1 MEALN
6 KAGLVQFT
14 AMITDKGWINPNTGG
29 AWKAAITKIL
39 GDVAP
44 DADVR
49 TIDVDTAVRY
59 FNNRN
64 PGDLTPESLQTY
76 AKRVK
81 NAIANYIS
89 YIDNPA
95 KYRAPA
101 RTPSVNGAKK
111 STSQTVAKS
120 DITDVTVIEQPPPA
134 SHTPARMEPISL
146 ATEANLALPFPLRP
160 GYLAQV
166 VIPRDMTKA
175 EAIRLCAFIQTLAV
189 AE

>member
-1 MEALN
+1 MDALN

-14 AMITDKGWINPNTGG
+14 AMITDKGWINPNTGA
-29 AWKAAITKIL
+29 AWKAAIAKIL

-81 NAIANYIS
+81 NAIANYVS
-89 YIDNPA
+89 YVDDPV

-101 RTPSVNGAKK
+101 RTPSANGAKK
-111 STSQTVAKS
+111 PSQTAKS
-120 DITDVTVIEQPPPA
+120 DITDVTVVEQLSPSP
-134 SHTPARMEPISL
+134 TPARMEPISL
-146 ATEANLALPFPLRP
+146 ATEANLALPFPLRA

-175 EAIRLCAFIQTLAV
+175 EAGRLCAFIQTLAV

>member
-14 AMITDKGWINPNTGG
+14 AMITDKGWINQNTGS

-49 TIDVDTAVRY
+49 SIDVDTAVRY

-89 YIDNPA
+89 YVDDPV

-101 RTPSVNGAKK
+101 RTPSTNGAKK
-111 STSQTVAKS
+111 SANAGVPKS
-120 DITDVTVIEQPPPA
+120 EITDVTVIEQLPA
-134 SHTPARMEPISL
+134 APPARMEPISL
-146 ATEANLALPFPLRP
+146 ATESNLALPFPLRP

-175 EAIRLCAFIQTLAV
+175 EAGRLCAFIQTLAV

>member
-1 MEALN
+1 MNALN

-14 AMITDKGWINPNTGG
+14 AMITDKGWINPNTGA

-39 GDVAP
+39 GDVAS

-81 NAIANYIS
+81 NAIANYVS
-89 YIDNPA
+89 YVDDPV

-101 RTPSVNGAKK
+101 RTPSANGAKK
-111 STSQTVAKS
+111 ISQTAPKS
-120 DITDVTVIEQPPPA
+120 DITDVTVVEQLPPTSP
-134 SHTPARMEPISL
+134 TPARMEPISL

-175 EAIRLCAFIQTLAV
+175 EASRLCAFIQTLAV

>member
-14 AMITDKGWINPNTGG
+14 SMITDKGWINPNTGN
-29 AWKAAITKIL
+29 AWKAAIGKIL

-64 PGDLTPESLQTY
+64 PGVLTPESLQTY

-81 NAIANYIS
+81 NAIANYVS
-89 YIDNPA
+89 YVDDPV

-101 RTPSVNGAKK
+101 RTPSANGTRKLAAQ
-111 STSQTVAKS
+111 SAPKS
-120 DITDVTVIEQPPPA
+120 DSTTEAVIEQPPPA
-134 SHTPARMEPISL
+134 AHTPARTEPVSL

-175 EAIRLCAFIQTLAV
+175 EASRLCAFIQTLAL